1 MKFKIVWMSVMLAS
15 LAGSCN
21 TDKRPPGVLTK
32 QELVDFLV
40 EMYVAEA
47 RMAGI
52 SVVTDSSK
60 KLFQP
65 FEKSLLLKKGISD
78 SIMKITYRYY
88 IDHPI
93 ELEEVYDVV
102 IDTLSLRE
110 QKEGVKTNLTPLPK

>member
-1 MKFKIVWMSVMLAS
+1 MKSKIVWIVAMMVCVFVACDSRKKPPSVLS
-15 LAGSCN
+15 KS
-21 TDKRPPGVLTK
+21 
-32 QELVDFLV
+32 ELVEYLV

-47 RMAGI
+47 RLTGLSLM
-52 SVVTDSSK
+52 SDSSK

-65 FEKSLLLKKGISD
+65 FEYGLLEKNGISD

-88 IDHPI
+88 IDHPM

-110 QKEGVKTNLTPLPK
+110 QKEGLKSHLTPLPR